1 MNDLKIPSPVV
12 AAPGYEDDLVAWME
26 NQIGLLRAH
35 KFEQLDLENLL
46 EELEGMVRHERRGL
60 SSRVELVLL
69 HLLKHQFQPSRRSR
83 SWLLTLNEQRNQ
95 IADRVEDSPSL
106 RRELQGYVDSHYSR
120 VTKRAALQTG
130 LLVSAFPATCPY
142 TVEQLLDQ
150 DFLP

>member
-35 KFEQLDLENLL
+35 KFELLDLENLL

-60 SSRVELVLL
+60 RSRVELVLV
-69 HLLKHQFQPSRRSR
+69 HLLKHQFQPPRRSR
-83 SWLLTLNEQRNQ
+83 SWLLTIHEQRNK
-95 IADRVEDSPSL
+95 IADRIEDSPSL
-106 RRELQGYVDSHYSR
+106 RRELQGYMASRYSR
-120 VTKRAALQTG
+120 AVEAASLQTG
-130 LLVSAFPATCPY
+130 LPVSDFPTTCPY
-142 TVEQLLDQ
+142 TVEQLLDK